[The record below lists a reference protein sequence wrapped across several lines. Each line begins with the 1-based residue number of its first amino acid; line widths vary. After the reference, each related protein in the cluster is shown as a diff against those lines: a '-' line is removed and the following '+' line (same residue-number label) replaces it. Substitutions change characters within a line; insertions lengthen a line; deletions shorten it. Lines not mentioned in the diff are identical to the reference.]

1 MNNFDLDE
9 QNSFL
14 DIYIIKMKIF
24 EKENIPE
31 VFNLSFEI
39 NGNVVEAKN
48 ILLNEKNKEI
58 NVKMKIKE
66 EDLNTSMPINIKC
79 YEKSWLLFNREIAST
94 KFLFNLN
101 CSSNFR
107 QWFYLKNL
115 NEENILS
122 LLISIKFLTN
132 KKIIPS
138 IIDEI
143 RLEDIITLISEKN
156 KKIIECENKFK
167 KRNLN
172 ANLIM
177 NNYFENIKKLEKQ
190 RRKFEDN
197 IKEFN
202 QSYFK
207 IENKEREFNKR
218 KRIYMNNL
226 LKEELENE
234 IIKNSNEN
242 FQNLNFITM
251 NINYN
256 NPTEEMKKN
265 YNEKNKN
272 YIINNKILFRNL
284 TNKDFE
290 KEIKLSLNSKESFKK
305 KFSTSTNLTSKN
317 NSEVSFSGII
327 SPLFKEENKKIKI
340 VSYEYQKIRNKT
352 PKNKKEKVNSKSNIM
367 NVNIINNFN
376 LKCLNKDNNS
386 LSKKER
392 RKKENTISLNSYKS
406 IYTNIPIKPIHSFF
420 NFNNGNNL
428 FKNFSHNKNK
438 NL

>member
-1 MNNFDLDE
+1 
-9 QNSFL
+9 
-14 DIYIIKMKIF
+14 
-24 EKENIPE
+24 
-31 VFNLSFEI
+31 
-39 NGNVVEAKN
+39 
-48 ILLNEKNKEI
+48 
-58 NVKMKIKE
+58 
-66 EDLNTSMPINIKC
+66 
-79 YEKSWLLFNREIAST
+79 
-94 KFLFNLN
+94 
-101 CSSNFR
+101 
-107 QWFYLKNL
+107 
-115 NEENILS
+115 
-122 LLISIKFLTN
+122 
-132 KKIIPS
+132 
-138 IIDEI
+138 
-143 RLEDIITLISEKN
+143 
-156 KKIIECENKFK
+156 
-167 KRNLN
+167 
-172 ANLIM
+172 
-177 NNYFENIKKLEKQ
+177 
-190 RRKFEDN
+190 
-197 IKEFN
+197 
-202 QSYFK
+202 
-207 IENKEREFNKR
+207 
-218 KRIYMNNL
+218 
-226 LKEELENE
+226 
-234 IIKNSNEN
+234 
-242 FQNLNFITM
+242 M

-272 YIINNKILFRNL
+272 YIINNKILFRNS

>member
-9 QNSFL
+9 QKSFL
-14 DIYIIKMKIF
+14 DIYILKMKIY

-39 NGNVVEAKN
+39 NGNVAEAKN

-58 NVKMKIKE
+58 NVKIKIKE

-79 YEKSWLLFNREIAST
+79 YEKSWLIFNREIAST

-101 CSSNFR
+101 CYSNFR

-177 NNYFENIKKLEKQ
+177 NNYYENKKKLEKQ

-202 QSYFK
+202 RSYFK
-207 IENKEREFNKR
+207 IENKEKELYER
-218 KRIYMNNL
+218 KKIYKQKL
-226 LKEELENE
+226 FREELEDE
-234 IIKNSNEN
+234 IMI
-242 FQNLNFITM
+242 
-251 NINYN
+251 
-256 NPTEEMKKN
+256 
-265 YNEKNKN
+265 
-272 YIINNKILFRNL
+272 
-284 TNKDFE
+284 
-290 KEIKLSLNSKESFKK
+290 NSKESFENLNFILININYNITEETKK
-305 KFSTSTNLTSKN
+305 NYYKNNSNNLIDNNILFKNSINNEFDKEAKLSLISKESFKNKFSTSTNLTSKN
-317 NSEVSFSGII
+317 NSETSFSGII
-327 SPLFKEENKKIKI
+327 DKLGLIF
-340 VSYEYQKIRNKT
+340 
-352 PKNKKEKVNSKSNIM
+352 
-367 NVNIINNFN
+367 
-376 LKCLNKDNNS
+376 
-386 LSKKER
+386 
-392 RKKENTISLNSYKS
+392 
-406 IYTNIPIKPIHSFF
+406 
-420 NFNNGNNL
+420 
-428 FKNFSHNKNK
+428 
-438 NL
+438 